1 MQGMCGGAGAPQDAT
16 PEVQD
21 ICDELQ
27 TSNVAWVVGT
37 QTRSLGLF
45 LPRIRFRITVLK
57 VKPQA
62 EDKAGKKFDDF
73 NAKSFTTQVVAGTNF
88 FIKVHVGGDE
98 HVHLRVYRPLPHT
111 NKPLELHSLQTDK
124 AAHEP
129 IGYF

>member
-21 ICDELQ
+21 ICDE
-27 TSNVAWVVGT
+27 
-37 QTRSLGLF
+37 
-45 LPRIRFRITVLK
+45 
-57 VKPQA
+57 
-62 EDKAGKKFDDF
+62 
-73 NAKSFTTQVVAGTNF
+73 
-88 FIKVHVGGDE
+88 VHVGGDE
-98 HVHLRVYRPLPHT
+98 HVHLRVFRPLPHT